1 MNEYIDNLATQF
13 NYVNTVSIGK
23 SYEKRDM
30 RVIQISKA
38 GSGAPNIFIEAGIHA
53 REWISPAMATYLIDS
68 LLNNDEDGFKDS
80 LNFHILIRLHI
91 ILLDMQVFFRHEQIL
106 IFDAFSY
113 RVYRVIGL
121 VLRHFRPTIFHD

>member
-53 REWISPAMATYLIDS
+53 REWISPVMATYLIDS

-80 LNFHILIRLHI
+80 LNFHILIRLHNI
-91 ILLDMQVFFRHEQIL
+91 PIFFNMNKFLL
-106 IFDAFSY
+106 
-113 RVYRVIGL
+113 
-121 VLRHFRPTIFHD
+121 

>member
-1 MNEYIDNLATQF
+1 
-13 NYVNTVSIGK
+13 
-23 SYEKRDM
+23 M

-80 LNFHILIRLHI
+80 LNFHILIRLHDIAIFSIWTNFYFSWFLHILGVVWSQI
-91 ILLDMQVFFRHEQIL
+91 IVAMNYTCTSS
-106 IFDAFSY
+106 AFKM
-113 RVYRVIGL
+113 
-121 VLRHFRPTIFHD
+121 

>member
-1 MNEYIDNLATQF
+1 MNEYIEGLATQF
-13 NYVNTVSIGK
+13 SYVSTVSIGQ

-68 LLNNDEDGFKDS
+68 LLNKDEDGFKDS
-80 LNFHILIRLHI
+80 LNFHILIRLHDI
-91 ILLDMQVFFRHEQIL
+91 A
-106 IFDAFSY
+106 IFS
-113 RVYRVIGL
+113 I
-121 VLRHFRPTIFHD
+121 